1 MDKLNEMV
9 GSASGDKFAKFAQGI
24 TLDQLIYLA
33 NKHLQILSPRY
44 ELQRSS
50 DSSKLLEI
58 EIIDS
63 FQGDVVRPVS
73 TLSGG
78 ESFIVSLSLALGL
91 SALASQKISI
101 DSLFLDEG
109 FGTLD
114 SDSLE
119 LALNA
124 LNQLQSSGKMVGV
137 ISHVEVLKERIPL
150 QIRVMPKGD
159 GTSGLDLN

>member
-1 MDKLNEMV
+1 M
-9 GSASGDKFAKFAQGI
+9 AK
-24 TLDQLIYLA
+24 
-33 NKHLQILSPRY
+33 
-44 ELQRSS
+44 
-50 DSSKLLEI
+50 
-58 EIIDS
+58 
-63 FQGDVVRPVS
+63 
-73 TLSGG
+73 
-78 ESFIVSLSLALGL
+78 FIVSLSLALGL

-101 DSLFLDEG
+101 NPLFLDEE

-150 QIRVMPKGD
+150 QIRLMPKGN
-159 GTSGLDLN
+159 GTSVLDLD